1 MCRHWIFGKAVLPH
15 RDELCP
21 LFVSIQSYTPEYE
34 AAEKAALPLPFIL
47 YWPLSWKRIVFR
59 ISRTTFAKPSLTTMV
74 LYVDHI
80 EQAQRLQ
87 AKESNSLESGT
98 VLGSQ
103 RVLGTVDEEQKLLSF
118 NLPATGSI
126 LDHFVCSLG
135 RVLQ

>member
-15 RDELCP
+15 RDELYP
-21 LFVSIQSYTPEYE
+21 LFVSIQSYMKQP
-34 AAEKAALPLPFIL
+34 EKAALPLPFVI
-47 YWPLSWKRIVFR
+47 YWPLYWKRIVFR
-59 ISRTTFAKPSLTTMV
+59 ISRTTFAKPSLTTML